1 MGEGS
6 RCAGCTLQRT
16 LRHLSLCISHR
27 PDRFCGMVPALL
39 LVFSAVAYRVTT
51 GLLIHSGASWLSN
64 FAPLAAIAL
73 CSAAY
78 LPRKYKFSLPLI
90 TLFISDVVIN
100 LRYGAP
106 LLDPQILVRYAG
118 LALVGGIGVLLQNRT
133 SLKTLL
139 PASIVGSTIFY
150 AITNTFSWLSDP
162 GYAKNL
168 AGLIQSLTVGL
179 PQYSATPTWMFF
191 RNSLISDFVFTLL
204 FVVCMNL
211 GRSTE
216 KSRARAAR
224 FHPAAAG

>member
-1 MGEGS
+1 M
-6 RCAGCTLQRT
+6 
-16 LRHLSLCISHR
+16 I
-27 PDRFCGMVPALL
+27 PALL
-39 LVFSAVAYRVTT
+39 LVFSAVVYRVTT

-78 LPRKYKFSLPLI
+78 FPKKYKFSVPLV

-106 LLDPQILVRYAG
+106 LLDPQILVRYAA
-118 LALVGGIGVLLQNRT
+118 LALVGCIGVILQNRI

-139 PASIVGSTIFY
+139 PASIVGSTMFY
-150 AITNTFSWLSDP
+150 VITNAFSWLSDP
-162 GYAKNL
+162 GYAKNF

-191 RNSLISDFVFTLL
+191 RNSIVSDVLFTLL
-204 FVVCMNL
+204 FVICMNF
-211 GRSTE
+211 GRSME
-216 KSRARAAR
+216 RSRGRAVPQVR
-224 FHPAAAG
+224 DPIAAG